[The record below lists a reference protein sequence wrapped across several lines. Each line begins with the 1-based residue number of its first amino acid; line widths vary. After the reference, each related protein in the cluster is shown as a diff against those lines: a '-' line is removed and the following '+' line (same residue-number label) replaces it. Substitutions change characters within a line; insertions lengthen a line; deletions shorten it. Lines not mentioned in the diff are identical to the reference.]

1 MWWRIRRSPAPRSE
15 PASLRRSAR
24 LRSRPPQCAGRAI
37 LRPVRLVQ
45 RTSLRPEARAARDFL
60 AIEGLPLGELRAL
73 LARAEELLP
82 VAVGD
87 ARGERTLEGRVVANI
102 FFEDSTRT
110 RVSFEIAADRLGAAV
125 VNLGASGSSA
135 SKGETLVDTARNID
149 AMGVDAIVVRTSIS
163 GGAALVAQHVG
174 CPVINAGDGR
184 HEHPTQALLDVL
196 ALRLRLGA
204 LDGRRIAIVG
214 DIANSRVARSATHAL
229 VALGAHVHIVGPPSL
244 VPVGFEQIA
253 SGAGS
258 ISITHDLDSIIHDLD
273 AIMMLRI
280 QMERAAASGIAP
292 DYRTAY
298 GLTVARRARLRVGA
312 VVLHPGPVNRG
323 LEIDDEV
330 ADDPGS
336 SVILAQVSC
345 GVAARMAVLL
355 RAMPS

>member
-1 MWWRIRRSPAPRSE
+1 MWWRT
-15 PASLRRSAR
+15 PASRAHRSSRARRAR
-24 LRSRPPQCAGRAI
+24 LAI

-45 RTSLRPEARAARDFL
+45 RTTLRPEDRAARDFL
-60 AIEGLPLGELRAL
+60 AIEGLPLEQLRAL
-73 LARAEELLP
+73 LAQAEELLP

-87 ARGERTLEGRVVANI
+87 ARGERTLEGRVVANL

-125 VNLGASGSSA
+125 VNLGSSGSSA

-163 GGAALVAQHVG
+163 GGAALVARAVG
-174 CPVINAGDGR
+174 CAVINAGDGR
-184 HEHPTQALLDVL
+184 HEHPTQALLDLL
-196 ALRLRLGA
+196 ALRLRLGK
-204 LDGRRIAIVG
+204 LDGKRVAIVG

-229 VALGAHVHIVGPPSL
+229 VALGAHVDIVGPPSL
-244 VPVGFEQIA
+244 VPSEFDRLAQ
-253 SGAGS
+253 GAGS
-258 ISITHDLDSIIHDLD
+258 VSITHDIDSIIGEVD

-298 GLTVARRARLRVGA
+298 GLTVARRSRLRREA
-312 VVLHPGPVNRG
+312 VILHPGPVNRG

-330 ADDPGS
+330 ADDLAS

>member
-1 MWWRIRRSPAPRSE
+1 MSWPIRASRAPPSRR
-15 PASLRRSAR
+15 ASLRR
-24 LRSRPPQCAGRAI
+24 RAI
-37 LRPVRLVQ
+37 LRAVRLVQ
-45 RTSLRPEARAARDFL
+45 RTSLRPQDRAARDFL
-60 AIEGLPLGELRAL
+60 AIEGLPIGELRAL

-149 AMGVDAIVVRTSIS
+149 ATGVDAIVVRTSIS
-163 GGAALVAQHVG
+163 GGAALVARHVG

-196 ALRLRLGA
+196 ALRLRLGK
-204 LDGRRIAIVG
+204 LDGRHIAVVG

-244 VPVGFEQIA
+244 VPVGFDQIA
-253 SGAGS
+253 AGAGS
-258 ISITHDLDSIIHDLD
+258 ISITHDLDSIIGDLD

-280 QMERAAASGIAP
+280 QMERAAASGIAH
-292 DYRTAY
+292 DYRSAY
-298 GLTVARRARLRVGA
+298 GLTVTRRARLRPEA
-312 VVLHPGPVNRG
+312 LILHPGPVNRG

-330 ADDPGS
+330 ADDPRS